1 MANVKVTLKD
11 GSVKEV
17 AAGSPVA
24 LFNSLTNCQPL
35 NASKKVDVIPV
46 FRTIL

>member
-24 LFNSLTNCQPL
+24 SFNSFTSCQPF
-35 NASKKVDVIPV
+35 NASKKLI
-46 FRTIL
+46 